1 VPLLSVLALRIP
13 VLSDPALSAEVE
25 ALAQKIAGN
34 GSPELV
40 ELARKIAE
48 AEIDVVRVRRARTDL
63 ISRIDSDLRDQTS
76 VDPGFSDRLADA
88 TLDRAMKIAQTS
100 KSAPLELRDLFKQAF
115 EELDRS
121 MEGLE
126 FLTRPPQIGPEF
138 AIIDRYE
145 RRALSRRKFAI
156 RAFDAA
162 RAALASTA
170 A

>member
-1 VPLLSVLALRIP
+1 LR
-13 VLSDPALSAEVE
+13 E
-25 ALAQKIAGN
+25 
-34 GSPELV
+34 
-40 ELARKIAE
+40 
-48 AEIDVVRVRRARTDL
+48 
-63 ISRIDSDLRDQTS
+63 
-76 VDPGFSDRLADA
+76 
-88 TLDRAMKIAQTS
+88 
-100 KSAPLELRDLFKQAF
+100 LFKQAL

-126 FLTRPPQIGPEF
+126 FLTRPPPIGPEF